1 MNDSAKACLCLQQIV
16 DLFKT
21 GDVPKALAVVT
32 IPPQA
37 GIPSARWS
45 WSNKLL
51 QFLAD
56 TSDGRGYRQWQ
67 KAGRQVKQGSKAFH
81 ILGPKIKKIKKTDD
95 DNKDIEKLMV
105 IGFFSIPVFRAED
118 TDGEPLPYEP
128 TSPPPLADVAERFGL
143 SVSYQAFAGNYYGCY
158 QRKSK
163 KIILASHEEA
173 VFFHEL
179 AHAAHH
185 RVASKLKGGQVP
197 SQEII
202 AELTAATLANLY
214 CPDANLGFSYKYIKT
229 YAKKSKKT
237 VERACLAVINTTGR
251 VIDEIFNPC
260 SQVIK
265 KVA

>member
-1 MNDSAKACLCLQQIV
+1 MNDSAKARLCLRQIV

-21 GDVPKALAVVT
+21 GNVPKALAVAT
-32 IPPQA
+32 IPPQP
-37 GIPSARWS
+37 GIPSTKWS

-56 TSDGRGYRQWQ
+56 TSDARGYRQWQ

-81 ILGPKIKKIKKTDD
+81 ILGPKIKEVTETDD
-95 DNKDIEKLMV
+95 NGQENKKNVV
-105 IGFFSIPVFRAED
+105 IGFYSIPVFRVED

-128 TSPPPLADVAERFGL
+128 ASPPPLADVAERFGL
-143 SVSYQAFAGNYYGCY
+143 SVSYQTFAGNHYGCY
-158 QRKSK
+158 QKKSK
-163 KIILASHEEA
+163 RIILATHEA
-173 VFFHEL
+173 QVFFHEL
-179 AHAAHH
+179 AHAAHN
-185 RVASKLKGGQVP
+185 RVTNKLRGGQVP

-214 CPDANLGFSYKYIKT
+214 CTNANLGFSYKYIKA

-237 VERACLAVINTTGR
+237 VERACLAVINTAGK
-251 VIDEIFNPC
+251 VLDEILNP
-260 SQVIK
+260 STKVLE